1 MTASYSH
8 KHFLSRHNVLTKLI
22 TSIGTFTENDWK
34 MSDVR
39 PVAFSSSD
47 LSSQELMGNLFCIL
61 RIHPISISPLPCML
75 VGPFSSTHCT
85 SLNWLPSPTSV
96 LPRPRR
102 PRPFYQVWKGALT
115 MPHWQ
120 KYWMMFEH
128 TLATS
133 TDACIRSYYFIIY
146 TRTHAHMTDAC
157 TLFHSDCNEN

>member
-61 RIHPISISPLPCML
+61 RTPHFHLSPPMHACRTLQQHPLHKFEL
-75 VGPFSSTHCT
+75 VALANLCPTT
-85 SLNWLPSPTSV
+85 PEEAKTLLPS
-96 LPRPRR
+96 LEGR
-102 PRPFYQVWKGALT
+102 FDDA
-115 MPHWQ
+115 
-120 KYWMMFEH
+120 
-128 TLATS
+128 TLAEIL
-133 TDACIRSYYFIIY
+133 DDV
-146 TRTHAHMTDAC
+146 RTHI
-157 TLFHSDCNEN
+157 SYQY